1 MVNDTS
7 SEFIREFKKNAESIT
22 NDIDRSKKYRA
33 GIAALAQKAVETN
46 NTTFLDAAVRFT
58 GKIIDDHDRS
68 KAFVDIVRGTARV
81 AINTADAEL
90 ADRSLELSDNTE
102 AGHDRSHAL
111 QGVVAAIADVGMKK
125 NEPATF
131 ENSKELAGTIE
142 YDTYRSS
149 AWRSIARTQHS
160 NDDTPSAVGSANRAM
175 AIIDKSKLISQNIYR
190 ASAYV
195 DLARLFIDV
204 GQEDMA
210 RECITKA
217 VDSSAGQGDEFER
230 SSIFQAI
237 AETQV
242 RMGARTKD
250 NGLLEDAV
258 ESFGH
263 ITREYYRTSTKQT
276 LTSVLVNL
284 KKDELVKRLA

>member
-1 MVNDTS
+1 MVNDAS
-7 SEFIREFKKNAESIT
+7 SEFIREFEKNAESIT

-33 GIAALAQKAVETN
+33 GIAAFAQKSVQTN
-46 NTTFLDAAVRFT
+46 NTVYLEAAVRFT

-68 KAFVDIVRGTARV
+68 KAYVDIIRGTARV
-81 AINTADAEL
+81 AINTADTDL
-90 ADRSLELSDNTE
+90 VGRSLELSANTNK
-102 AGHDRSHAL
+102 GHDRSHAL
-111 QGVVAAIADVGMKK
+111 QGVVAAMADVGIQMDK
-125 NEPATF
+125 PAF
-131 ENSKELAGTIE
+131 VDDSKELAGIIE

-149 AWRSIARTQHS
+149 AWRSIARTQHG
-160 NDDTPSAVGSANRAM
+160 NNNTPGAVYSANKAM
-175 AIIDKSKLISQNIYR
+175 GIIDKSKLITRDIYR

-217 VDSSAGQGDEFER
+217 VYSSMGLEDEFDR
-230 SSIFQAI
+230 SSIFQVI
-237 AETQV
+237 AKTQV

-250 NGLLEDAV
+250 DGLLEDAV
-258 ESFGH
+258 KSFNH
-263 ITREYYRTSTKQT
+263 ITREYYRTSTRQT

-284 KKDELVKRLA
+284 KKDELVKKLD

>member
-1 MVNDTS
+1 MVNDAS
-7 SEFIREFKKNAESIT
+7 SEFIRKFEIKAESIT

-46 NTTFLDAAVRFT
+46 NTIFLDAAVGFT

-68 KAFVDIVRGTARV
+68 KAYVDIIRGTARV
-81 AINTADAEL
+81 AINTADADL
-90 ADRSLELSDNTE
+90 ACRSLELSANTDK
-102 AGHDRSHAL
+102 GHDRSHAL
-111 QGVVAAIADVGMKK
+111 QGVVAAMADVGMKID
-125 NEPATF
+125 EPAF
-131 ENSKELAGTIE
+131 LEDSKELAGIIE

-149 AWRSIARTQHS
+149 AWRSIARIQHG
-160 NDDTPSAVGSANRAM
+160 NNDTPGAVDSAKRAM
-175 AIIDKSKLISQNIYR
+175 ELIDKSKFITRDIYR

-195 DLARLFIDV
+195 DLVQLFIYV

-217 VDSSAGQGDEFER
+217 VYSSMGLEDEFER
-230 SSIFQAI
+230 SSVFQAI

-242 RMGARTKD
+242 RMGARIKD

-258 ESFGH
+258 KSFKY
-263 ITREYYRTSTKQT
+263 ITKEYYRTSTRQT

-284 KKDELVKRLA
+284 KKDELVKKLD